1 MIGEEIDILFVF
13 DGAFLTKTK
22 CLTFKQLGLH
32 NWIEPFRT
40 TAFWTVK
47 IVNFEL
53 DKKRLVVEILKY
65 NQGEKEFTQEQLLL
79 SDKLSKIETISF
91 LNLKIGLIP
100 NNSQDIFANKYI
112 PKTQPFVN
120 IPRSFSDSK
129 NQYSSGDIIETKI
142 IKFSYPIKKI
152 NFKNGHVAFEHKVV
166 EMNET
171 VFFSIPNENIK
182 EEFDSIK
189 NYFAKVLGTNRIQV
203 NATIEIINFKINKV
217 DANSPEIDKIDKTL
231 IDNLKIDFVK
241 KIVKKK
247 TGDELNKS
255 LFTMEACLENL
266 TDEKELANTLFKS
279 EEDFLEVLLQAANK
293 KHYNNL
299 RFLSSKHAHELS
311 KLLFVIRPFSFVFFL
326 EGIKNIHVVWET
338 LDTEEATYIWHID
351 KNNKSI
357 NLDKI
362 EENIRIIKSDGKM
375 AYISKKNEG
384 FKRIEHDY
392 TDIHAG
398 FIKWKE
404 KLEIAL
410 V

>member
-13 DGAFLTKTK
+13 DGAFLTKTM

-32 NWIEPFRT
+32 NLIEPFKR

-47 IVNFEL
+47 IVNFEI

-79 SDKLSKIETISF
+79 SDKLSKIESISF
-91 LNLKIGLIP
+91 LNLKISLIP
-100 NNSQDIFANKYI
+100 NNSQDIFPNQYI
-112 PKTQPFVN
+112 PQTQHFVHR
-120 IPRSFSDSK
+120 PRNFSDSK
-129 NQYSSGDIIETKI
+129 NQSNSGDIIQTKI
-142 IKFSYPIKKI
+142 INFSFPLKKI
-152 NFKNGHVAFEHKVV
+152 NFKNGHITFDHKVDGI
-166 EMNET
+166 NKT
-171 VFFSIPNENIK
+171 IFFSIPNENSK
-182 EEFDSIK
+182 EEFDAIK
-189 NYFAKVLGTNRIQV
+189 NYFVKVLGTKRIQV

-231 IDNLKIDFVK
+231 IDKLKIDFVK
-241 KIVKKK
+241 KIVKNK
-247 TGDELNKS
+247 TGDEFNKS
-255 LFTMEACLENL
+255 LLTMKVCLENL
-266 TDEKELANTLFKS
+266 TDEKELADTLFKN

-311 KLLFVIRPFSFVFFL
+311 KLLFVIKPFSFVFFL
-326 EGIKNIHVVWET
+326 EGIKHNHVVWET

-351 KNNKSI
+351 KNSKSI

-362 EENIRIIKSDGKM
+362 EENIRIIKSEGKM

-392 TDIHAG
+392 SDIHTG
-398 FIKWKE
+398 FINWKE